1 MRAVA
6 DRVGSGS
13 EDLVRTETDV
23 REVVPGDLGQR
34 RRGPARWMVLAIHGY
49 QLARAGRPTGCR
61 YLPTCSDYALQAV
74 ERHGA
79 VRGGFLALRR
89 LARCNPWGGHGID
102 PVPDGRNQCSHH

>member
-1 MRAVA
+1 M
-6 DRVGSGS
+6 
-13 EDLVRTETDV
+13 

-49 QLARAGRPTGCR
+49 PSSGLRAGRPTGCR

-79 VRGGFLALRR
+79 VHGGALALET
-89 LARCNPWGGHGID
+89 ID
-102 PVPDGRNQCSHH
+102 AL